1 MEKLIRRILR
11 EETDTWSFKRK
22 DLPGQD
28 EKLPRIIEK
37 YLSTST
43 SLPPYY
49 DLVVF
54 PLTKPSGEY
63 WHTDDGRPT
72 YAIAIMVKSD
82 EYTKFIGPKE
92 KLQNEIKKDVEAMF
106 NVDIFFVLVTDRSQ
120 TKID

>member
-1 MEKLIRRILR
+1 VEKLIRRILR
-11 EETDTWSFKRK
+11 EETDTWSFKREH
-22 DLPGQD
+22 LPGQD

-43 SLPPYY
+43 SIPPHY

-92 KLQNEIKKDVEAMF
+92 KLQNEIKKDVETMF
-106 NVDIFFVLVTDRSQ
+106 NVDVFFVTVTDRSQ
-120 TKID
+120 TKLD

>member
-1 MEKLIRRILR
+1 M
-11 EETDTWSFKRK
+11 
-22 DLPGQD
+22 PGQD
-28 EKLPRIIEK
+28 DKLPRIIEK

-43 SLPPYY
+43 SIPPHY

-63 WHTDDGRPT
+63 WQTDDGIPT

-106 NVDIFFVLVTDRSQ
+106 NVDIFFVMVTDRSQ

>member
-11 EETDTWSFKRK
+11 EETDTWSFNREN
-22 DLPGQD
+22 LAGQD

-37 YLSTST
+37 YLSTSQ
-43 SLPPYY
+43 SLPPHY

-63 WHTDDGRPT
+63 WQTDDGIPT
-72 YAIAIMVKSD
+72 YAIAVMVKSD

>member
-1 MEKLIRRILR
+1 VEKLIRRILR
-11 EETDTWSFKRK
+11 EETDTWSFNRTN
-22 DLPGQD
+22 LPGQD
-28 EKLPRIIEK
+28 DKLPRIIEK
-37 YLSTST
+37 YLSTSQ
-43 SLPPYY
+43 SLPPHY

-63 WHTDDGRPT
+63 WQTDEGIPT